1 MSSLQPVS
9 GQILLADHDP
19 HTQAALRRL
28 LEAAG
33 YAVRCVDSGELALWS
48 ALQYEPDLIVL
59 SIPLPGIS
67 SVAVCR
73 SLKQLPETAS
83 IPVIFVSALSPAQA
97 RAAGFAAGGVDF
109 ISQPYVAEAALARVN
124 THLNMARMA
133 KTLLQR
139 NARAEPSTAGP
150 ADGEHDILVVEDA
163 PESLYLLA
171 SLLSLA
177 GHRVREAPNGELA
190 LWSATRHPPDLVLLD
205 IRMPGMN
212 GLDVCRC
219 LKADPATAAVPV
231 IFISAFTD
239 AEQRREGLAAG
250 AVDFISKPFDPDT
263 VLARVSTYLRPSRAS
278 HPARCVEAPLSAPE
292 DQLRRL
298 QDGLD
303 ASGAA
308 VALLDGAGQVCYA
321 SAALRQLCPAGV
333 ADGLRQGFPDLTP
346 DIWSNLRPATSW
358 QGSAL
363 LASGQG
369 DARPC
374 QLSLSALPDDEHPS
388 GTVRTLL
395 VVQDGAPVSDLPEDA
410 PLMLDDEPAFP
421 CLPGLDRAIHTALAR
436 GEMQLVYQPLFHLAS
451 GQLAGAEALLRWH
464 SAEHGCLLP
473 GQFLDV
479 AEDTGEIIAI
489 GHWILATA
497 CAQITAWRQQW
508 PDGLPAGFR
517 VTVNLSSL
525 QFWQDD
531 LLAHIRQALACHQ
544 LPAGALQ
551 LDITASTLLE
561 DLDQGM
567 AILRRLQAMGLSL
580 ALDHHV
586 DNRLAETVLNRLPLD
601 SLKLDPVLIGLMPI
615 SPASQHK
622 VHTVVELARQ
632 RKRQTVAC
640 GIEQPWQLTL
650 MQSCQCDLGQGYLL
664 GAPVSPATFFAEY
677 GQGWHAAST

>member
-1 MSSLQPVS
+1 MSSGTLSSP

-33 YAVRCVDSGELALWS
+33 YLVRCVDSGELALWS
-48 ALQYEPDLIVL
+48 ALQHAPDLIVL
-59 SIPLPGIS
+59 SIQLPGMR

-73 SLKQLPETAS
+73 SLKLLPETAS
-83 IPVIFVSALSPAQA
+83 IPVIFVSASQPAQA

-139 NARAEPSTAGP
+139 NARAAPSAAGP
-150 ADGEHDILVVEDA
+150 ADSEHDILVVEDA

-171 SLLSLA
+171 SLLSQA

-219 LKADPATAAVPV
+219 LKADPATASVPV

-239 AEQRREGLAAG
+239 AEQRSEGLAAG

-263 VLARVSTYLRPSRAS
+263 VLDRVHAHLRPAHASQTAS
-278 HPARCVEAPLSAPE
+278 HADAPLPAP
-292 DQLRRL
+292 DDRLRRL

-308 VALLDGAGQVCYA
+308 VALLDEAGQVCYA
-321 SAALRQLCPAGV
+321 SAALRQRCPTGAG
-333 ADGLRQGFPDLTP
+333 DGLAQWLPDLAP
-346 DIWSNLRPATSW
+346 DFCARAGQASW
-358 QGSAL
+358 QGRAL
-363 LASGQG
+363 LASLAGPQ
-369 DARPC
+369 PC
-374 QLSLSALPDDEHPS
+374 LLSLSALPAEDQPP
-388 GTVRTLL
+388 
-395 VVQDGAPVSDLPEDA
+395 APVRAILVIGDDA
-410 PLMLDDEPAFP
+410 PAMDLLEAIPPMPDDEPAFP
-421 CLPGLDRAIHTALAR
+421 CLPGLDMAIHDALAR
-436 GEMQLVYQPLFHLAS
+436 NEMQLVYQPLFHLAS

-473 GQFLDV
+473 GQFLGV

-489 GHWILATA
+489 GRWILATA
-497 CAQITAWRQQW
+497 CAQITAWQQHW
-508 PDGLPAGFR
+508 PGGLPAGFK

-525 QFWQDD
+525 QFWQDN
-531 LLAHIRQALACHQ
+531 LLDHIRQALACHQ

-586 DNRLAETVLNRLPLD
+586 DNSLTEGVLNRLPLD

-622 VHTVVELARQ
+622 VHAVVALARQ

-664 GAPVSPATFFAEY
+664 GAPVSPTTFFAEY